1 MWVKKCTL
9 KNCLTKKERNHLRTF
24 SQYCTKWGKIY
35 TITFNCERPRRQM
48 APVEVYENNAVTSEN
63 STVADDNY
71 TVPNLVKRRKEQQT
85 SKEIETVMYLLSNI
99 CKR

>member
-1 MWVKKCTL
+1 
-9 KNCLTKKERNHLRTF
+9 
-24 SQYCTKWGKIY
+24 
-35 TITFNCERPRRQM
+35 M

-85 SKEIETVMYLLSNI
+85 S
-99 CKR
+99 